1 MKALTDC
8 AALGLAPSYRG
19 KVRDLFDLG
28 EQLLIVATDRIS
40 AYDVVMTEP
49 VPGKGA
55 LLTGISVAWF
65 RRIEAAGLV
74 RHHLISA
81 DWRDF
86 PAPYRREELAG
97 RSMLVHKTQRFD
109 LECVVRGYLVGSGWK
124 DYLATGAVC
133 GIALPAGLS
142 EAARLEP
149 PLFTPATKAESGHDL
164 NVGPAEAKAI
174 VGDAWFA
181 RLASTSLAL
190 YAFARK
196 YAAERGI
203 LIADTKLEFGRLG
216 DELVLID
223 EVFTPDSSRYW
234 ERSAWAPGTTPDSY
248 DKQILRKYLDEQGWG
263 RSGEPPTLPPDLLAR
278 IAERYRQIDTILFGP
293 QDSRPE
299 GAA

>member
-1 MKALTDC
+1 MKALVDC
-8 AALGLAPSYRG
+8 SELGLAPAYRG

-40 AYDVVMTEP
+40 AYDVVMAEP

-65 RRIEAAGLV
+65 RRLEAAGLV

-97 RSMLVHKTQRFD
+97 RSMLVHKTERFD
-109 LECVVRGYLVGSGWK
+109 LECVVRGYLVGSGWQ
-124 DYLATGAVC
+124 DYRATGAVC
-133 GIALPAGLS
+133 GIALPPGLS
-142 EAARLEP
+142 EAERLAP
-149 PLFTPATKAESGHDL
+149 PIFTPATKAASGHDL
-164 NVGPAEAKAI
+164 NVGPAEAAAI
-174 VGDAWFA
+174 VGEAWLE
-181 RLASTSLAL
+181 RLRESSLAL
-190 YAFARK
+190 YSFAAD
-196 YAAERGI
+196 YAAARGI

-234 ERSAWAPGTTPDSY
+234 ERSAWAPGATPDSY
-248 DKQILRKYLDEQGWG
+248 DKQILRKHLDAQGWG
-263 RSGEPPTLPPDLLAR
+263 RSGTPPSLPPELLAR
-278 IAERYRQIDTILFGP
+278 IAARYAEIHRILFGA
-293 QDSRPE
+293 E
-299 GAA
+299 AAA

>member
-1 MKALTDC
+1 MKALVDC
-8 AALGLAPSYRG
+8 SELGLAPDYRG

-28 EQLLIVATDRIS
+28 ERLLIVATDRIS

-86 PAPYRREELAG
+86 PAPFRREELAG

-124 DYLATGAVC
+124 DYRATGAVC
-133 GIALPAGLS
+133 GVDLPPGLK

-149 PLFTPATKAESGHDL
+149 PIFTPATKAASGHDL
-164 NVGPAEAKAI
+164 NVGPAEAAAI
-174 VGDAWFA
+174 VGADWFA
-181 RLASTSLAL
+181 RLAAASRAL
-190 YAFARK
+190 YGFAAD
-196 YAAERGI
+196 YAAARGI

-234 ERSAWAPGTTPDSY
+234 ERAAWTPGTTPDSY
-248 DKQILRKYLDEQGWG
+248 DKQILRTYLDAQGWG
-263 RSGEPPTLPPDLLAR
+263 RSGEPPSLPAELLAR
-278 IAERYRQIDTILFGP
+278 IAERYAEIHRILFDG
-293 QDSRPE
+293 E
-299 GAA
+299 AGL